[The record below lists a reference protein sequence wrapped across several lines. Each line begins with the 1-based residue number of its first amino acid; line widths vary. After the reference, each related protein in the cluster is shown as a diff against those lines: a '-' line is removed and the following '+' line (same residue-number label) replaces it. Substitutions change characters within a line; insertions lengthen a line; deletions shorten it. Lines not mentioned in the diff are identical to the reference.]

1 MKVKVISLPYIFQ
14 VLYVLCFTGERL
26 QDHWS
31 SGFSTLIVSVF
42 IPTFFLFKGRNQA
55 THNIRNQDFSLQL
68 PVLQKTKQTIILTTN
83 HVSKKSLNADCRIAL
98 MIALIMPPTLKKLM
112 GHIAFGACVGACVR
126 GWVTLFVPTVT
137 FKPLK
142 LES

>member
-14 VLYVLCFTGERL
+14 VLYVLCFTRP
-26 QDHWS
+26 QYQ
-31 SGFSTLIVSVF
+31 VSVY
-42 IPTFFLFKGRNQA
+42 R
-55 THNIRNQDFSLQL
+55 
-68 PVLQKTKQTIILTTN
+68 TIGPL
-83 HVSKKSLNADCRIAL
+83 V
-98 MIALIMPPTLKKLM
+98 MPPTLKKLM
-112 GHIAFGACVGACVR
+112 GHIAFGACVGACVG